1 MAQAPAAETPA
12 TGRAAGDAPAPGGAR
27 RRALA
32 ALCVTE
38 IVSYGVIYYAF
49 PVLATQIA
57 AGTGWSRTAV
67 TLAYSAGN
75 LAGALAGVPAGR
87 LIQRHGPRP
96 VMTAGS
102 VLGALAVA
110 GIAAAP
116 DYGLFAAAWVVAGIA
131 TAGLYYPP
139 AFAALTTWYGPRRVA
154 ALTTLTLAAGFAS
167 TIFAPLT
174 SALAGPLGWR
184 GTYLLLAAVLAAVTV
199 PAHALFLRL
208 PWTPPPAGPGQAGP
222 ARGAD
227 RNVLA
232 SRTFLLL
239 VTAAT
244 LCAFAQ
250 YAALVNLVPLLTG
263 RGMTPG
269 LAAWALGLG
278 GAGQVAGRLCYRRLA
293 NRLGTRGR
301 TVSGHRGG
309 CHGHA
314 PARAA
319 AWPGRAAR
327 RGVGARGRGP
337 RRVHAHRGDPGDRS
351 LGRGPLRRRQRRVQR
366 AAHRRRGDRPQHRC
380 GHRRRHRQLPRA
392 VRDPRGCRRRGRG
405 ARRSGAGPAAGR
417 VMRQAKPKGIHPNGG
432 GRLSPVPLDA
442 RPRPGP
448 ARQITPL
455 LIVH

>member
-1 MAQAPAAETPA
+1 VAQTPVAGPPAADPV
-12 TGRAAGDAPAPGGAR
+12 AGGASAPGGAR

-49 PVLATQIA
+49 PVLATQITA
-57 AGTGWSRTAV
+57 ATGWSRTAV
-67 TLAYSAGN
+67 TLAYSAGS

-116 DYGLFAAAWVVAGIA
+116 DYALFAAAWLAAGIA
-131 TAGLYYPP
+131 SAGLYYPP

-184 GTYLLLAAVLAAVTV
+184 GTYLLLAVVLAAVTV

-208 PWTPPPAGPGQAGP
+208 PWTPPPARPAQAGL

-227 RNVLA
+227 RSVLA
-232 SRTFLLL
+232 SRTFLML

-263 RGMTPG
+263 RGMSPA

-278 GAGQVAGRLCYRRLA
+278 GAGQVAGRLCYARLA
-293 NRLGTRGR
+293 HWLGTRGR
-301 TVSGHRGG
+301 TV
-309 CHGHA
+309 A
-314 PARAA
+314 IIAA
-319 AWPGRAAR
+319 VAATTLL
-327 RGVGARGRGP
+327 
-337 RRVHAHRGDPGDRS
+337 
-351 LGRGPLRRRQRRVQR
+351 LGL
-366 AAHRRRGDRPQHRC
+366 
-380 GHRRRHRQLPRA
+380 LP
-392 VRDPRGCRRRGRG
+392 
-405 ARRSGAGPAAGR
+405 GPAALLVAASVLAGAVRGVFTLTEATLVTDHWGPGR
-417 VMRQAKPKGIHPNGG
+417 YAAVNGVFNAPLTAAG
-432 GRLSPVPLDA
+432 AIAPSIGAAIAAAVGSYPVLFVILAAAAAAGAALATAVPAPGQPA
-442 RPRPGP
+442 RPADP
-448 ARQITPL
+448 AR
-455 LIVH
+455 VHG

>member
-1 MAQAPAAETPA
+1 MSQAPAAETPA
-12 TGRAAGDAPAPGGAR
+12 TGWAAGDAPAPAGAR

-32 ALCVTE
+32 ALCVTT

-49 PVLATQIA
+49 PVLVAQIA
-57 AGTGWSRTAV
+57 AGTGWSRAAV

-75 LAGALAGVPAGR
+75 LAGAVAGVPVGR

-102 VLGALAVA
+102 VAGALAVA

-116 DYGLFAAAWVVAGIA
+116 DYGWFVTAWVVAGIA
-131 TAGLYYPP
+131 SAGLFYPP

-174 SALAGPLGWR
+174 SALAGPLGWH

-208 PWTPPPAGPGQAGP
+208 PWTPPPAGRGQAGP
-222 ARGAD
+222 AHGAD
-227 RNVLA
+227 RSVLA
-232 SRTFLLL
+232 SRRFLLL

-293 NRLGTRGR
+293 SRLGTRAM
-301 TVSGHRGG
+301 TVTVI
-309 CHGHA
+309 
-314 PARAA
+314 AA
-319 AWPGRAAR
+319 
-327 RGVGARGRGP
+327 GAT
-337 RRVHAHRGDPGDRS
+337 VILL
-351 LGRGPLRRRQRRVQR
+351 LGL
-366 AAHRRRGDRPQHRC
+366 
-380 GHRRRHRQLPRA
+380 LP
-392 VRDPRGCRRRGRG
+392 
-405 ARRSGAGPAAGR
+405 GPAALLVAASVLAGAVRGLFTLTEATLVTDHWGPGR
-417 VMRQAKPKGIHPNGG
+417 YAAVNGVFNAPLTAAGAIGPSIGAGIAAAVGSYPALFVILAATAAAGAALAAVAPPPGQPEQAA
-432 GRLSPVPLDA
+432 D
-442 RPRPGP
+442 P
-448 ARQITPL
+448 AGVQA
-455 LIVH
+455 

>member
-12 TGRAAGDAPAPGGAR
+12 TGRAAGDAPAPGSAR

-75 LAGALAGVPAGR
+75 LAGALAGIPAGR

-102 VLGALAVA
+102 AVGALAVA

-116 DYGLFAAAWVVAGIA
+116 DYGLFAAAWVMAGIA

-208 PWTPPPAGPGQAGP
+208 PWTPPAGPGQAGP

-293 NRLGTRGR
+293 NRLGTRGQ
-301 TVSGHRGG
+301 TV
-309 CHGHA
+309 A
-314 PARAA
+314 VIAA
-319 AWPGRAAR
+319 
-327 RGVGARGRGP
+327 GAT
-337 RRVHAHRGDPGDRS
+337 VTLL
-351 LGRGPLRRRQRRVQR
+351 LGL
-366 AAHRRRGDRPQHRC
+366 
-380 GHRRRHRQLPRA
+380 LP
-392 VRDPRGCRRRGRG
+392 
-405 ARRSGAGPAAGR
+405 GPAALLVAASVLAGAVR
-417 VMRQAKPKGIHPNGG
+417 GVFTLTEATLVTDHWGPDRYAAVNGVFNAPLTAAG
-432 GRLSPVPLDA
+432 AIAPSIGAAVAAAVGSYPVLFVILAAAAAAGAALAAAAPA
-442 RPRPGP
+442 PPR
-448 ARQITPL
+448 AA
-455 LIVH
+455 